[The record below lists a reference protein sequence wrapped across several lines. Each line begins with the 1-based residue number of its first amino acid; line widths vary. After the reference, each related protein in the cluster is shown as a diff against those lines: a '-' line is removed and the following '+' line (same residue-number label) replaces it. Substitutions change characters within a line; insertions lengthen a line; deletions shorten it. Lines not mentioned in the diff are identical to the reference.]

1 MKVPRGT
8 SFNKGEINM
17 FPALVDLS
25 LAVLILL
32 AAGFLGV
39 VGLSL
44 VRELKKGK
52 DDDSKKSN

>member
-1 MKVPRGT
+1 
-8 SFNKGEINM
+8 M